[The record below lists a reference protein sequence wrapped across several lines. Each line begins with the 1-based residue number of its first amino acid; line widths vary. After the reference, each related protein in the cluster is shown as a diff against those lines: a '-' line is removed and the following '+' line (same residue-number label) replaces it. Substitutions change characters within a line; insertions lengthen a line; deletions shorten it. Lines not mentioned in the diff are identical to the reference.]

1 MFFVCLYDFFFFLL
15 YFKKHLI
22 SLLSLSRSQG
32 YLRMFLG
39 PGSLRLHVLC
49 VCRPLVAGL
58 LRGPCRGWA
67 EPAKMTQGAC
77 EKALGRVWWLAHE
90 KGHVLHQ
97 SAGCSLICLP
107 AGLVCGLGL
116 WGVPGGSP
124 WDGGLPREGVEGLW
138 SIWESESVI
147 HQWCSAL
154 AGMHKLAW
162 CGHD

>member
-1 MFFVCLYDFFFFLL
+1 M
-15 YFKKHLI
+15 
-22 SLLSLSRSQG
+22 
-32 YLRMFLG
+32 
-39 PGSLRLHVLC
+39 LC

-67 EPAKMTQGAC
+67 EPAKMTQGAW

-124 WDGGLPREGVEGLW
+124 
-138 SIWESESVI
+138 
-147 HQWCSAL
+147 
-154 AGMHKLAW
+154 
-162 CGHD
+162 